1 MLGLKIQALKDKQED
16 TSYLLHDLGQPSYS
30 FILQICMS
38 QASQAAGSC
47 VGGAQRPKEPLG
59 SGRALLDTC
68 KHSPDPEERLQLLQG
83 ACPHQGFLPAPAIWG
98 PSSSTG
104 PSAGSDRTSDVAP
117 EGAGDRVPGWALE
130 PGLRAPPAGAPA
142 LLRAADSRWSRW
154 APLLPDLLQTRPR
167 SL

>member
-16 TSYLLHDLGQPSYS
+16 TSYLLHDLANPLIHSSCKYACRRPARLLVPALEELSVQRSPWAQEGPSW
-30 FILQICMS
+30 IL
-38 QASQAAGSC
+38 ASILLTQKRDCSSSRAPAHTRGSC
-47 VGGAQRPKEPLG
+47 QHL
-59 SGRALLDTC
+59 
-68 KHSPDPEERLQLLQG
+68 PE
-83 ACPHQGFLPAPAIWG
+83 G
-98 PSSSTG
+98 PSSSTD

-117 EGAGDRVPGWALE
+117 EGADRVPGWALE